1 MDSYQLLK
9 ILHIGSAI
17 TVLGTGAGIAFFML
31 MASRTNNL
39 EAIRVTTEHV
49 VLADWIFTAPAVA
62 TQIITGLL
70 LMLQLGYSFTSIWF
84 ITVSL
89 LYLFIGGCWIP
100 VLVIQ
105 YRLRDIART
114 ASGSLADTGFAKLM
128 NVWIALGCLA
138 FSAVLAL
145 LVIMVTK
152 PLPVV

>member
-1 MDSYQLLK
+1 MDSYLLLK

-31 MASRTNNL
+31 MASRSKNL

-70 LMLQLGYSFTSIWF
+70 LMIQLGYSFTSIWF

-89 LYLFIGGCWIP
+89 LYLLIGCCWIP

-105 YRLRDIART
+105 YRLRDIARS
-114 ASGSLADTGFAKLM
+114 ARESLADTAFTRLM
-128 NVWIALGCLA
+128 TIWITLGCIA
-138 FSAVLAL
+138 FTAVFAL
-145 LVIMVTK
+145 LVIMVIK
-152 PLPVV
+152 PLPVI